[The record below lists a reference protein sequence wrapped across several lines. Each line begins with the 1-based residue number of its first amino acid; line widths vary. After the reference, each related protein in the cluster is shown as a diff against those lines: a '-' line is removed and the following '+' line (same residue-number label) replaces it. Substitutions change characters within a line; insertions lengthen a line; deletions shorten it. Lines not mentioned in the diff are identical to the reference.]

1 MDAQEELLQAVQ
13 GAGFE
18 ARLLG
23 SGDASAVRLRLGGMT
38 CGACSAAIEGA
49 LRGTEGV
56 HQASVSLLT
65 STAEVR
71 YLPQAIPTGSGVWL
85 WRFGPIP

>member
-1 MDAQEELLQAVQ
+1 MGAQEELLQAVE

-23 SGDASAVRLRLGGMT
+23 SGDASAVRLRVGGMT
-38 CGACSAAIEGA
+38 CGSCSTAIESA

-65 STAEVR
+65 STAEVGR
-71 YLPQAIPTGSGVWL
+71 
-85 WRFGPIP
+85 